1 MNESLVI
8 NAHAI
13 APPAIQKLEP
23 LVEPEPRLVFGMID
37 ASIVKSLNENNPWQE
52 RTQAIEQLESHVN
65 QLIGHFT

>member
-13 APPAIQKLEP
+13 APPAIQKVEAV
-23 LVEPEPRLVFGMID
+23 VEPEPRLVFGMID

-52 RTQAIEQLESHVN
+52 RT
-65 QLIGHFT
+65 